1 MSGRRVV
8 VLALALLATTLAA
21 GASPATAQTSP
32 PCEVGRA
39 LVDVSYR
46 FANDQDLTDEGEV
59 WALGTGVATFR
70 LYATGPGTFC
80 AVTLLS
86 GTFTTFAGPSPNG
99 TGTVPAGHTGRFAG
113 KNQLRFVGTFA
124 PSLPTRGFVGSFDA
138 GCNQVDCETP
148 IQFGRF
154 YLDVAGPPLAEDF
167 RFAYASS
174 CGTFV
179 QTSQGSFGDIAC

>member
-1 MSGRRVV
+1 MIARRAVV
-8 VLALALLATTLAA
+8 AVTLLLAVLTVLPSPAGALAPDLRC
-21 GASPATAQTSP
+21 P
-32 PCEVGRA
+32 GRTP

-46 FANDQDLTDEGEV
+46 FANEQDLTNAGEV
-59 WALGTGVATFR
+59 WALDTGVATFR

-80 AVTLLS
+80 AVTLIS

-99 TGTVPAGHTGRFAG
+99 TGTVPAGHTGRFSG
-113 KNQLRFVGTFA
+113 KNHLRFVGTFA

-138 GCNQVDCETP
+138 RCGQVDCETP

-154 YLDVAGPPLAEDF
+154 YLDVTGPPMAENS
-167 RFAYASS
+167 RFAYVSS

-179 QTSQGSFGDIAC
+179 QTSEGGFGDIAC